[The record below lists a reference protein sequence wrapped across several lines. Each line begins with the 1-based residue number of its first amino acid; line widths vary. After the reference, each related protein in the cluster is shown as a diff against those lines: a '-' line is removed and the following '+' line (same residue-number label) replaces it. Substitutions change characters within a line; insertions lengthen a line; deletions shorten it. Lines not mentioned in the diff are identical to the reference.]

1 MIDLLENL
9 VVEQYL
15 EIGADFLEESVF
27 AKPNLQIQ
35 ARAQPTDAEMI
46 PGSSIDDIRT
56 YVTYVSNSLGLLAFS
71 FKDSNSLA
79 EAFWLLIL

>member
-35 ARAQPTDAEMI
+35 ARAQPTDAESTKKHFLQVMKKHMHE
-46 PGSSIDDIRT
+46 ST
-56 YVTYVSNSLGLLAFS
+56 LFHSNP
-71 FKDSNSLA
+71 DC
-79 EAFWLLIL
+79 LIL